1 MGFKQKILAVILGT
15 LLILLILL
23 GVYWA
28 VRRLSVW
35 WICIPFPGSA
45 PENPSPPA
53 RFFGAGGD
61 FYVSRFSLR
70 YWEGGIPMIFVKT
83 REK

>member
-28 VRRLSVW
+28 VRASLSLVDLHPIP
-35 WICIPFPGSA
+35 WIGS
-45 PENPSPPA
+45 
-53 RFFGAGGD
+53 
-61 FYVSRFSLR
+61 
-70 YWEGGIPMIFVKT
+70 
-83 REK
+83 